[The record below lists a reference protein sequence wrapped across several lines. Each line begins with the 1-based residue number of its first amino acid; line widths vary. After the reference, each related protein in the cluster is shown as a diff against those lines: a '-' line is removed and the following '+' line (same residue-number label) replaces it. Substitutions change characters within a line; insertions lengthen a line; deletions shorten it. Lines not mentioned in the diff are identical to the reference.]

1 MTINN
6 CLAELRRPHLY
17 QLMRQYWRK
26 VFSSTIA
33 AIPFHLYITDTF
45 HHDDH
50 EHSNFGDDFVAD
62 IDRKRLKCVS
72 NKQSLSMGE
81 VEDIFM

>member
-6 CLAELRRPHLY
+6 YLAELRCLDLF

-26 VFSSTIA
+26 IFSSTIA

-62 IDRKRLKCVS
+62 IDRKRLKRVS
-72 NKQSLSMGE
+72 NKQSLIMEE